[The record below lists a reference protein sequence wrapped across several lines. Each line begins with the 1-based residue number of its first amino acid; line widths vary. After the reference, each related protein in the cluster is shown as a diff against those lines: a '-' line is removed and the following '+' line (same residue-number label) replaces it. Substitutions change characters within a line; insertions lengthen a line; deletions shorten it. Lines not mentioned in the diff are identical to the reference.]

1 EPSLGGLLRMH
12 DFRKS
17 MQYRGAKP
25 RSPAVHRRGPRMSA
39 HSAARG
45 KPRMLDCAT
54 LRQPS
59 WTADFCANTAAKR
72 LSTHGATTPL
82 EPCVLTAATLQ
93 VQSKFA
99 DSTPAGQTRERERER
114 EREKE
119 RGREGERGREEQ
131 KKGEAKARTTLAPT
145 TRRPGHGRAAPLAA
159 VPALWERLMLRCSS
173 FPHATRRE
181 FARAC
186 PFPVKTAG
194 LAEVPNASGGG
205 QKREE
210 EVEEEEEEEEEEEGG
225 GTINYKL
232 AESLDAEAEE
242 PMPIAATIQQTE
254 APRARLYLDSE
265 LLQISHGCN
274 LTPTTLRHTTM
285 PCRPRASRTCK
296 AGRGPATGELHMAEA
311 RRRAGAAVF
320 RSAAVPQ
327 DQEEEEEEEEEEDR
341 ATWPAGGLLRARVG
355 STAPPRTPSAAQPER
370 PILESAQTR
379 LPVHILPARPPQ
391 KNAGW
396 TTRESNSSRGQR
408 RERHPG
414 QGRARGWGKRRERA
428 TGETTE
434 GAAEGGRAEETL
446 RGGQA
451 RTSTRHS
458 KAQRLSSG

>member
-210 EVEEEEEEEEEEEGG
+210 E
-225 GTINYKL
+225 
-232 AESLDAEAEE
+232 
-242 PMPIAATIQQTE
+242 
-254 APRARLYLDSE
+254 
-265 LLQISHGCN
+265 
-274 LTPTTLRHTTM
+274 
-285 PCRPRASRTCK
+285 
-296 AGRGPATGELHMAEA
+296 
-311 RRRAGAAVF
+311 
-320 RSAAVPQ
+320 
-327 DQEEEEEEEEEEDR
+327 EEEEDR

-408 RERHPG
+408 KARQREGGRRKHSVGAKLVHLQDIRRPKGYPQDEDPERLGALAPKLHRKLVHCPG
-414 QGRARGWGKRRERA
+414 PQARARMTRA
-428 TGETTE
+428 WAHGLLCTGET
-434 GAAEGGRAEETL
+434 ARALVGRSGPP
-446 RGGQA
+446 RPRPGRWPA
-451 RTSTRHS
+451 RTNRHCETDEEGEGEGERNE
-458 KAQRLSSG
+458 KEEGRGEGVLGKQEPPRDVG